1 MDNPQTNPLETQ
13 TTEAAASQKPPVIVE
28 IDSARQANIEWNK
41 AEKTR
46 QENLVLA
53 KKADLSTDEL
63 SKPIAQPE
71 GVKKHEALSALSSK
85 ANTACDKAFQNG
97 KTKEFDALLAE
108 LTADTPATSEKITQA
123 DTVIENI
130 CHDGRDR
137 NKAGQILEKNPD
149 ALHLPATLG
158 ALRTVVSEL
167 TRNVDGLLDAALAK
181 PDSPLN
187 TNKLLEVATSET
199 SPLEK
204 GLKDQLRDIL
214 DLVRGARTQQ
224 FVDGLVD
231 PDIMEPKAALLKES
245 HLTMISKIIG
255 VTLDQ
260 SSLQD
265 VLGQH
270 RKLLADRK
278 VISSDYTPD
287 LSRTNFGEALA
298 ALSQRTEDPAQKRHL
313 EGIALGYATGIK
325 FDPEYSKSEKAGSI
339 LMALLL
345 DTKDPEARAYIAV
358 EEAGRKQ
365 DDILAR
371 QIPMI
376 FNDVMN
382 YSTERSMNSLFDV
395 QNRAALDAR
404 DKRQDAE
411 RIKVEAEKAKVA
423 QLEATAK
430 AEADQ
435 LAAEAQAKAAI
446 PIKGP
451 ATVITPPKNN
461 GGFLGFFKKN

>member
-1 MDNPQTNPLETQ
+1 MDNQQKNSAEKQTLEAVTP
-13 TTEAAASQKPPVIVE
+13 KPPVI
-28 IDSARQANIEWNK
+28 ATIEASQRAHTEWYT
-41 AEKTR
+41 AEKQR
-46 QENLVLA
+46 LENYELA
-53 KKADLSTDEL
+53 KKTGLSTDEF
-63 SKPIAQPE
+63 SKPITQPE
-71 GVKKHEALSALSSK
+71 GAKRHEALFALSSK

-97 KTKEFDALLAE
+97 ETKVFDALLAE
-108 LTADTPATSEKITQA
+108 LTADMPATSEKITQA
-123 DTVIENI
+123 DTIIENI
-130 CHDGRDR
+130 CNDRRDR
-137 NKAGQILEKNPD
+137 NKAGLILEKNPD
-149 ALHLPATLG
+149 ALHLPATQG

-167 TRNVDGLLDAALAK
+167 TRNVDGLLDAALAL
-181 PDSPLN
+181 PDGPLN

-204 GLKDQLRDIL
+204 DLKDQLRDTL
-214 DLVRGARTQQ
+214 DLVRGAKAQHL
-224 FVDGLVD
+224 VDGLID
-231 PDIMEPKAALLKES
+231 QSIMEPKAALIKEN
-245 HLTMISKIIG
+245 HLAIISKIIG
-255 VTLDQ
+255 VTLDKT
-260 SSLQD
+260 SLED
-265 VLGQH
+265 ALGQH

-278 VISSDYTPD
+278 VTSSDYTPD

-358 EEAGRKQ
+358 EEAGKRHG
-365 DDILAR
+365 DILAQ

-382 YSTERSMNSLFDV
+382 YSTERSMNSLFDI

-411 RIKVEAEKAKVA
+411 KVKAAAEKVKADELVA
-423 QLEATAK
+423 QAK
-430 AEADQ
+430 AEADR
-435 LAAEAQAKAAI
+435 LAAEAKAAI

-451 ATVITPPKNN
+451 ATVITPPKK
-461 GGFLGFFKKN
+461 GFLDKLRGG